1 MTEHLF
7 SLVPFP
13 AVNIPQI
20 AITGKIARHNN
31 TLSIHFSI
39 TGKTEEIL
47 CPKPTGHPTRTEDL
61 WKATCFEFF
70 LAIPHRP
77 SYWEF
82 NLSPSGDWN
91 IYHMDEY
98 RRVGFKEETQIQR
111 LPFSI
116 RKGPGCISVECSV
129 DMSPII
135 SIEHPIEVG
144 ITSVIQPKDGHETY
158 WALTHPNPQPDFHLR
173 KSFILLLA
181 Q

>member
-13 AVNIPQI
+13 TVNISEI
-20 AITGKIARHNN
+20 AITGKIARQNN
-31 TLSIHFSI
+31 RLSVYFFI

-47 CPKPTGHPTRTEDL
+47 FPKLTGHPTRKDDL
-61 WKATCFEFF
+61 WKATCFEIF
-70 LAIPHRP
+70 LAIPHQP

-91 IYHMDEY
+91 VYHMDEY
-98 RRVGFKEETQIQR
+98 RRVGFREETQIQQ
-111 LPFSI
+111 LLFSV
-116 RKGPGCISVECSV
+116 RKESGRISVGSSV
-129 DMSPII
+129 DISPII

-144 ITSVIQPKDGHETY
+144 ITSVIQSSDGRETY

-181 Q
+181 E